1 MGCMEIDLIKRVI
14 QSQREEIGYNLL
26 QVKERDGLQEAA
38 KFLKFPNVL
47 AITGVR
53 RCGKSIFSL
62 LVAQNIAKNYGY
74 LNFFDERLIG
84 FKAEDFEK
92 LEQAFL
98 ELIGEPDLIILDEVQ
113 EVPGCELFVSRLRR
127 TKKVIITGSNSTLL
141 SGELSTYLTGRHLD
155 ITLWPYSFSEKIGS
169 KPNTFSI
176 REIAETRKKY
186 QAYLQE
192 GGFPEVEKFGK
203 EIIKIIYQD
212 IINKDCLRRY
222 TIREEEAFRRLS
234 HYLLSNYSSE
244 FTYSKLSKILEIK
257 DQHTVANYVGYLK
270 DSFLLLVLERYSPKL
285 KQQIIAPKKVYAADH
300 ALGNFV
306 GFGVSRNIGR
316 IFENIVLVEL
326 VRRKKEVYYY
336 KDHQQR
342 EVDFVVKEGKVK
354 QLIQVCY
361 DITNIKTKERELD
374 GLTRAS
380 RQLRCNDLLVITN
393 DYESIE
399 GKVRFIPLWK
409 WLLQ

>member
-113 EVPGCELFVSRLRR
+113 EVPGWELFVSRLRR

-155 ITLWPYSFSEKIGS
+155 TTLFPFSFKEFLQFKEYQEHTIYTTKEKAAVM
-169 KPNTFSI
+169 NH
-176 REIAETRKKY
+176 
-186 QAYLQE
+186 LQE
-192 GGFPEVEKFGK
+192 YLTVGGF
-203 EIIKIIYQD
+203 
-212 IINKDCLRRY
+212 
-222 TIREEEAFRRLS
+222 
-234 HYLLSNYSSE
+234 
-244 FTYSKLSKILEIK
+244 
-257 DQHTVANYVGYLK
+257 
-270 DSFLLLVLERYSPKL
+270 
-285 KQQIIAPKKVYAADH
+285 
-300 ALGNFV
+300 
-306 GFGVSRNIGR
+306 
-316 IFENIVLVEL
+316 
-326 VRRKKEVYYY
+326 
-336 KDHQQR
+336 
-342 EVDFVVKEGKVK
+342 
-354 QLIQVCY
+354 
-361 DITNIKTKERELD
+361 
-374 GLTRAS
+374 
-380 RQLRCNDLLVITN
+380 
-393 DYESIE
+393 
-399 GKVRFIPLWK
+399 
-409 WLLQ
+409 